1 MRKIIIYILFLCLFP
16 TSCNRGGRGIYF
28 PFDGERKIV
37 RIDEMRRF
45 NNVVEIIP
53 DEFIIERR
61 YIKLH
66 STEENFL
73 FGDIAK
79 IRIVNDKIFI
89 FDDWRMSLLVFDR
102 YGFSKAKIGSRG
114 QGPNEYLN
122 ITDFDVD
129 SRGNIYKIDGTL
141 DRLFVYNP
149 DFSVQSVRALPFEAS
164 ILHIIDD
171 DRIMFGL
178 STWNRGNNAGASIII
193 TDRDLNTLEVLAY
206 HTRYFDNRVIVSCYS
221 FVRTGS
227 HIIYHRPINNN
238 ILLFSKEGV
247 LEKIVDV
254 DFGRRAV
261 RNRDKMNIQRNL
273 RNFDSYNLLQWIT
286 IVDCNF
292 MIGTFWE
299 SRETKSFFIDKTR
312 NEMFV
317 SNSTIRGDRGRVAG
331 FDDGTLIQVLV
342 PGLERTKEGDLSQD
356 IIKHLANGDFAL
368 RLTQLK

>member
-1 MRKIIIYILFLCLFP
+1 MKKTVIYVLFLLLLP
-16 TSCNRGGRGIYF
+16 ISCSRNNRGIYH
-28 PFDGERKIV
+28 PFDGKRETI

-45 NNVVEIIP
+45 SNVTEIIP
-53 DEFIIERR
+53 DEFIVERR

-73 FGDIAK
+73 FREISR
-79 IRIVNDKIFI
+79 IRIVNDQIFI
-89 FDDWRMSLLVFDR
+89 SDTWTMRLLVFDR
-102 YGFSKAKIGSRG
+102 YGFSKAKIGNRG

-141 DRLFVYNP
+141 NRLFVYNP
-149 DFSVQSVRALPFEAS
+149 DFSIQSVRALPFAAD
-164 ILHIIDD
+164 ILYIIDD

-178 STWNRGNNAGASIII
+178 STWNRGSNAGASIII
-193 TDRDLNTLEVLAY
+193 TDKDLNTLEVLAY
-206 HTRYFDNRVIVSCYS
+206 HTRYFDNRIIISCIS

-227 HIIYHRPINNN
+227 HIIYNRPINNN

-247 LEKIVDV
+247 LEKVVDV
-254 DFGRRAV
+254 DFGRNAV
-261 RNRDKMNIQRNL
+261 RNRDKMDIQRNL

-286 IVDCNF
+286 IVDYNF

-299 SRETKSFFIDKTR
+299 GRETKSFFIDRTR

-317 SNSTIRGDRGRVAG
+317 SNPMIVGDIGLVAG
-331 FDDGTLIQVLV
+331 FDNGTLIEVLV
-342 PGLERTKEGDLSQD
+342 PGLERTEESYLPQE
-356 IIKHLANGDFAL
+356 IREHLANEDFAL
-368 RLTQLK
+368 RLIRLK